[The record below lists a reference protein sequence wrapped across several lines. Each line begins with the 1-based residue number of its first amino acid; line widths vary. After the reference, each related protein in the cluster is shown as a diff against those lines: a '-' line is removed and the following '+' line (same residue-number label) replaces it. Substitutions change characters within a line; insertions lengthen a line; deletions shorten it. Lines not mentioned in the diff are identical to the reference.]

1 MKATKIITILVSLIC
16 VLNVAQAATFGTTPQ
31 AQRPGTPFSNSYT
44 QMPTAT
50 MGSTGSTMMRSGS
63 TLPMAA
69 VSGVYTT
76 DNHSRGPRRIGGSGS
91 GTGGNEAEETTD
103 PQEDPIGDAVL
114 PLMLFIGAYF
124 IWRATRKR
132 RVKTLNG

>member
-1 MKATKIITILVSLIC
+1 MKATKIIAILVSLIC
-16 VLNVAQAATFGTTPQ
+16 VLNVAQAATFGTMPQ

-76 DNHSRGPRRIGGSGS
+76 ENHSRGPRRIGGSGS
-91 GTGGNEAEETTD
+91 GTGGNGAEETTN
-103 PQEDPIGDAVL
+103 PFEDPIGDAVL
-114 PLMLFIGAYF
+114 PLMLMAMLFAGGVY
-124 IWRATRKR
+124 WRKKR
-132 RVKTLNG
+132 ADVG

>member
-16 VLNVAQAATFGTTPQ
+16 VLNVAQAATFGSMPQ

-76 DNHSRGPRRIGGSGS
+76 DNHSRAPRRRISGSGS
-91 GTGGNEAEETTD
+91 GTGGNGAEETTN
-103 PQEDPIGDAVL
+103 PFEDPIGDAML
-114 PLMLFIGAYF
+114 PLMLMALAFCGVVYL
-124 IWRATRKR
+124 RRKKR
-132 RVKTLNG
+132 TLNG